1 MLLVFYIVEKIC
13 STPQKGQDVNSTV
26 SRTVAKAS
34 SAKARTPPAAARGL
48 DRGAI
53 VAAALAEM
61 DEQGEVGFSLRR
73 VAARLGRDPMA
84 VLYHLGSREN
94 LERAVAE
101 ALNAEVPLPD
111 AGLPWRTRL
120 AAVAD
125 SYRALAHRHPLSFPL
140 LLRFWTTGP
149 SDYAMAEAVYAALG
163 EAGFDAE
170 AAADFGCGFYAAVL
184 GFCTGEVRGLL
195 APEPPP
201 EALAEVASLPEA
213 THPVF
218 RRLAAAFGRRD
229 PETLWRRTREA
240 LLDGIEVAARREG
253 LS

>member
-1 MLLVFYIVEKIC
+1 MSK
-13 STPQKGQDVNSTV
+13 TATKA
-26 SRTVAKAS
+26 SRT
-34 SAKARTPPAAARGL
+34 ARGL
-48 DRGAI
+48 DRAAI

-61 DEQGEVGFSLRR
+61 DEQGEAGFSLRR

-111 AGLPWRTRL
+111 PAFPWRERL

-125 SYRALAHRHPLSFPL
+125 AYRALARRHPRAFPL
-140 LLRFWTTGP
+140 LLRFWSTGP
-149 SDYAMAEAVYAALG
+149 SDYALAEAVYAALAD
-163 EAGFDAE
+163 AGFGAEE
-170 AAADFGCGFYAAVL
+170 AADYGCGFYAAVL
-184 GFCTGEVRGLL
+184 GFCAGEVGGLL

-201 EALAEVASLPEA
+201 GVLDEVAALPEA
-213 THPVF
+213 THPTF

-229 PETLWRRTREA
+229 PELLWRRTRDA
-240 LLDGIEVAARREG
+240 MLDGIEGAAP
-253 LS
+253 

>member
-26 SRTVAKAS
+26 SRTVAKAL

-195 APEPPP
+195 APDPPP